1 MKWVYYAY
9 FANIFIILLMEVGK
23 RPQPI
28 AINDRG
34 LIKEYHYSKVLSFLF
49 LIPITI
55 VSASRTYFIDTID
68 YIRMY
73 KAVGTDFAS
82 IDFEYF
88 GNVEKGYL
96 YFTAFLNRI
105 TDDPQLLFIVS
116 TILIYV
122 CFIIFAYDNSED
134 LPFSL
139 LLFMCLEWTG
149 TMNGM
154 RQYMAASIVYIF
166 WNYWSKSKQKWYNHL
181 IMIAGIVLA
190 MQFHKSAIICILVYF
205 LARGNFFN
213 LGMKILGVGTF
224 AMFLFPPIY
233 RYVFEVLLTDDTYS
247 SYENVSE
254 GMGIMR
260 FIVGCVPIVLCI
272 IYANVN
278 KERVHDK
285 CDINNW
291 MMNMMLF
298 SFYCSVLALKMV
310 FFSRLGG
317 YFGWYVIVMIPALIK
332 KSFRPDV
339 AKIIKMVAIIM
350 YIIFF
355 LYQMKALGG
364 YMEKFAVCFD
374 K

>member
-23 RPQPI
+23 RSQPI

-49 LIPITI
+49 LIPITV

-73 KAVGTDFAS
+73 KAVGSDFAS

-116 TILIYV
+116 SILIYV
-122 CFIIFAYDNSED
+122 CFIIFTYDNSED

-139 LLFMCLEWTG
+139 MLFMCLSWTG

-190 MQFHKSAIICILVYF
+190 MQFHKSAIICIFVYF
-205 LARGNFFN
+205 LARGSFFN

-224 AMFLFPPIY
+224 AMFLFPSIY
-233 RYVFEVLLTDDTYS
+233 RYVFETLLADDAYS

-317 YFGWYVIVMIPALIK
+317 YFGWYGTVMLPALIK
-332 KSFRPDV
+332 KSFSPNV

-355 LYQMKALGG
+355 LYQMKAYGG
-364 YMEKFAVCFD
+364 YMETFAVCFD